1 MRIRFTYLFP
11 LFYFVLSVL
20 SPFLGSLGVFMAI
33 LGMPMSF
40 IANDWYIKYG
50 DPTYVAIL
58 GGTVQWLIIGFFVD
72 LFIKFVDRWLKPPD
86 SYLEREGQSDE

>member
-20 SPFLGSLGVFMAI
+20 GPFLGPVAYIIVF
-33 LGMPMSF
+33 LGMPLTF

-50 DPTYVAIL
+50 DPTFVAIL
-58 GGTVQWLIIGFFVD
+58 GGTLQWLIIGLFLD
-72 LFIKFVDRWLKPPD
+72 LFIKYWNRWLGPH
-86 SYLEREGQSDE
+86 